1 MDMFKVENKEYAI
14 SGSSVAC
21 RKCGEYLAKFEVA
34 VLGDVCSPCYYSQ
47 RVAPDKKVNQK
58 ER

>member
-34 VLGDVCSPCYYSQ
+34 VLGDVCSPCYYC
-47 RVAPDKKVNQK
+47 
-58 ER
+58 